1 MRENNNDIGGG
12 VKREQGLSEVI
23 GFLMI
28 VSLLAIL
35 FSMYLLYVVPLQG
48 RDAEIAHMDDVKDQ
62 FLGIKTDIDSLILN
76 NNEYIELERSI
87 PLGTS
92 TGSSSG
98 SFSIVPIN
106 SFTESGGSL
115 EIYNNTHGS
124 LTIELNGS
132 FTIPLPNAVKSD
144 SASVGTITL
153 NYNPENFILNYT
165 TSSLP
170 PTPATGVIIQSYST
184 KCGNW
189 VAFLNTSPN
198 YVVSA
203 KDIINT
209 SDPGNHPSYPFITYD
224 LSISVMKNNRYTFQ
238 NLTIYKNIQT
248 NTPYPID
255 LYDPTYGLVDCLDR
269 YIPINVSYG
278 TNKYL
283 ATLYI
288 PNQNTNIT
296 RDYSPINP
304 TIQISGLSYA
314 SNNNY
319 YINQNIEYEGGAI
332 FLKQNSGTYNGTS
345 VLVRPPLSISKSSDY
360 NYINVNLN
368 NIIFENSEMIG
379 GSMEVPVYSSLSK
392 LSSITDSNGYPLY
405 GTPPNAQNIT
415 VTYSGTDPT
424 DIQKWYEAFSQC
436 EVNAIK
442 SNADLRNLITVDEQP
457 NKNASINIKS
467 SSADPNLF
475 VNITNAYVYMAF
487 QSGSI

>member
-1 MRENNNDIGGG
+1 M
-12 VKREQGLSEVI
+12 KREQGLSEVI

-48 RDAEIAHMDDVKDQ
+48 RDAEIAHMDIIKDQ

-92 TGSSSG
+92 TGSGSG
-98 SFSIVPIN
+98 SLSIVPMN
-106 SFTESGGSL
+106 SFTGSEGSL
-115 EIYNNTHGS
+115 QIYNQGYGIM
-124 LTIELNGS
+124 TIEMNGS
-132 FTIPLPNAVKSD
+132 FQPSPIPLPNAVTSD
-144 SASVGTITL
+144 SASVGTSTITL

-170 PTPATGVIIQSYST
+170 PTPSTGVIIQSFSS

-238 NLTIYKNIQT
+238 NLTIYKNIQI
-248 NTPYPID
+248 NTLYPID

-269 YIPINVSYG
+269 YIPINVSYS
-278 TNKYL
+278 TYTPYL
-283 ATLYI
+283 ANIYI
-288 PNQNTNIT
+288 PNQNSNIT
-296 RDYSPINP
+296 PVWSSNLNTP
-304 TIQISGLSYA
+304 TTEISRLSYT

-332 FLKQNSGTYNGTS
+332 FLNQNSGSS
-345 VLVRPPLSISKSSDY
+345 VLVRPPLSISSSND
-360 NYINVNLN
+360 YINVDLY
-368 NIIFENSEMIG
+368 NIIFKNSETVG
-379 GSMEVPVYSSLSK
+379 GSLEVPVYSSLSD
-392 LSSITDSNGYPLY
+392 LSSINSSKGYPLCV
-405 GTPPNAQNIT
+405 TPPNAQYINL
-415 VTYSGTDPT
+415 TYKGSDY
-424 DIQKWYEAFSQC
+424 QKWYEAFSQC
-436 EVNAIK
+436 AVNAINNKFVDSSLINVNK
-442 SNADLRNLITVDEQP
+442 SIINATNGIANISITTDITNP
-457 NKNASINIKS
+457 K
-467 SSADPNLF
+467 LF
-475 VNITNAYVYMAF
+475 VNVTNAYLYMAF
-487 QSGSI
+487 QSKSI